1 RPPAKAAARA
11 AAGPA
16 VPRLFG
22 WPNRDPARFAD
33 PDRFDL
39 HRTTTGGLA
48 LGPADCPAARV
59 AELQAE
65 CAVSALLA
73 AMPGLRRADAF
84 TPAESGLLTR
94 APRLLLVRPS

>member
-1 RPPAKAAARA
+1 TGGGRA
-11 AAGPA
+11 TTGP
-16 VPRLFG
+16 
-22 WPNRDPARFAD
+22 